1 MRSLRGRLLAAIGLT
16 VVLSVGLT
24 VATGFWLTREE
35 VERATLRDLGHRADV
50 LAERECAALLPL
62 ARLEPL
68 QQALEG
74 QDERVAAAPL
84 RGPTQ
89 YLDAGEQR
97 RLRNGLDVSGV
108 RNGMYY
114 AARPVGGKALVLLR
128 PTRLDAATSRPF
140 LAGLALAGL
149 VGVLLAAVAAILL
162 ARALSRPLRRVA
174 AASEQL
180 AEGRHTHV
188 PSEGPEELAQLAT
201 SFNDMAAKLE
211 RARSAERSFLLS
223 VTHELKTP
231 LTAIRGYA
239 EGLGEGA
246 LEAQEA
252 ARTIQAEAARLER
265 LVRDVIDLARI
276 NRIEFEVE
284 RTPIDLADV
293 AREVVRRYQP
303 QARTYGVELRAEVN
317 GGAPAIGDQERAL
330 QIVSNLVENA
340 IRITPSGGVV
350 RVSADVGML
359 AVEDNGPGIADDELP
374 HAFERFFLWSRYGA
388 TRKVGTGLGLAIVK
402 QLTEQMGGTV
412 SATSE
417 PDRATRFELRLPQA

>member
-24 VATGFWLTREE
+24 VAIGFWLTQRE
-35 VERATLRDLGHRADV
+35 VERATLRDLGHRAEV
-50 LAERECAALLPL
+50 LAERERSALLPL
-62 ARLEPL
+62 ARLGPL
-68 QQALEG
+68 QDALEG
-74 QDERVAAAPL
+74 QDERVVAAPL

-89 YLDAGEQR
+89 FLDAGEQR
-97 RLRNGLDVSGV
+97 RLRNGLDVAGA
-108 RNGMYY
+108 RNGEYY

-128 PTRLDAATSRPF
+128 PTELDAATSQPF
-140 LAGLALAGL
+140 LTGLLLAG
-149 VGVLLAAVAAILL
+149 VIGVLLAAVAAILL
-162 ARALSRPLRRVA
+162 ARALARPLRRLA

-180 AEGRHTHV
+180 AEGRHTVV

-211 RARSAERSFLLS
+211 RARTAERSFLLS

-239 EGLGEGA
+239 AGLGEGA

-252 ARTIQAEAARLER
+252 ARTIQAEAVRLER
-265 LVRDVIDLARI
+265 LVRDVIDLARM
-276 NRIEFEVE
+276 NRIEFAVE
-284 RTPIDLADV
+284 RTRIDLADV
-293 AREVVRRYQP
+293 ARDVVRRYEP

-317 GGAPAIGDQERAL
+317 GGAPALGDQERAV

-340 IRITPSGGVV
+340 IRVTPSGGVV
-350 RVSADVGML
+350 RVSADAGLL
-359 AVEDNGPGIADDELP
+359 AVEDTGPGIAEEELP
-374 HAFERFFLWSRYGA
+374 HAFERFYLWSRYGA
-388 TRKVGTGLGLAIVK
+388 TRKVGSGLGLAIVK

-412 SATSE
+412 TVTSE
-417 PDRATRFELRLPQA
+417 PEHATRFELRLPRA